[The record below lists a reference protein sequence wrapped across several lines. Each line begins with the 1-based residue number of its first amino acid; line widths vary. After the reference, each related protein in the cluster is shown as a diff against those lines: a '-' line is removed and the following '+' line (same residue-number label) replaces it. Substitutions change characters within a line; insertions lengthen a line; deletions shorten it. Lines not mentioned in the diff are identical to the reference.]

1 MRATPSRFGS
11 FPAPSGP
18 NPATGSGA
26 AAAQGAAANVRELSV
41 LESNHPGVVQT
52 ISLLWGHP
60 ELTDF
65 LARVAAGLDP
75 RLAHIEPAA
84 LAELMLLGEIHRSIC
99 PRHDRGIVENH
110 SISRL
115 GAAWRPA
122 VHRG

>member
-1 MRATPSRFGS
+1 MREADSRFGG
-11 FPAPSGP
+11 FPTPSGP
-18 NPATGSGA
+18 NPATGSGGA
-26 AAAQGAAANVRELSV
+26 TAPGAAASVRELSV
-41 LESNHPGVVQT
+41 LESSHPGVVRT

-99 PRHDRGIVENH
+99 PRHDRGSVNNH

>member
-11 FPAPSGP
+11 FPAASGP

-26 AAAQGAAANVRELSV
+26 AASVRELSV
-41 LESNHPGVVQT
+41 LESSHPGVVRT

-75 RLAHIEPAA
+75 RLSHIEPAA
-84 LAELMLLGEIHRSIC
+84 MAELMLLGEIHRSIC
-99 PRHDRGIVENH
+99 PRHDRRTVENH

-115 GAAWRPA
+115 GVAWRPA

>member
-18 NPATGSGA
+18 KPAAGSCA
-26 AAAQGAAANVRELSV
+26 APAPGPAANARELSV
-41 LESNHPGVVQT
+41 LERDHPGVVRT

-65 LARVAAGLDP
+65 IARVAAGLDP

-99 PRHDRGIVENH
+99 PRHDRSIVDNH

-115 GAAWRPA
+115 GGAWRPA

>member
-11 FPAPSGP
+11 FPTPSGSK
-18 NPATGSGA
+18 PAVGSGTA
-26 AAAQGAAANVRELSV
+26 AAPGAEANARELSM
-41 LESNHPGVVQT
+41 LERNHPGVVRT

-65 LARVAAGLDP
+65 IARVAAGLDP

-99 PRHDRGIVENH
+99 PRHDRSIVDNH

-115 GAAWRPA
+115 GGAWRPA

>member
-1 MRATPSRFGS
+1 MRATPSGFGS
-11 FPAPSGP
+11 FPVPSASKTVP
-18 NPATGSGA
+18 ESGTA
-26 AAAQGAAANVRELSV
+26 AAPGPAANARGLSV
-41 LESNHPGVVQT
+41 LESNHPGVVRT

-60 ELTDF
+60 ELTEF

-99 PRHDRGIVENH
+99 PRHDRRIVENH

-115 GAAWRPA
+115 GGAWRPA

>member
-1 MRATPSRFGS
+1 
-11 FPAPSGP
+11 
-18 NPATGSGA
+18 
-26 AAAQGAAANVRELSV
+26 LSV
-41 LESNHPGVVQT
+41 LESNHPGVVRT

-99 PRHDRGIVENH
+99 PRHDRRIVETH
-110 SISRL
+110 SASRL
-115 GAAWRPA
+115 GGAWRPA

>member
-18 NPATGSGA
+18 SPATGSGA
-26 AAAQGAAANVRELSV
+26 SAAPGAAASVRELSV
-41 LESNHPGVVQT
+41 LESNHPGVVRT

-84 LAELMLLGEIHRSIC
+84 LAELMLLGEIHRAIC
-99 PRHDRGIVENH
+99 PRHDRRTVENH

>member
-11 FPAPSGP
+11 FPAPSGS
-18 NPATGSGA
+18 NAGLGVRRCRGTGP
-26 AAAQGAAANVRELSV
+26 AANVRELSV
-41 LESNHPGVVQT
+41 LESNHPGVVRT

-99 PRHDRGIVENH
+99 PRHDRRIVETH

-115 GAAWRPA
+115 GGAWRPA

>member
-11 FPAPSGP
+11 FPAPPGSK
-18 NPATGSGA
+18 PAVGSGA
-26 AAAQGAAANVRELSV
+26 TVAPGAAANARELSV
-41 LESNHPGVVQT
+41 LERDHPGVVRT

-65 LARVAAGLDP
+65 IARVAAGLDP

-99 PRHDRGIVENH
+99 PRHDRRIVDNH

-115 GAAWRPA
+115 GGAWRPA